1 MLTESLRQTFLHN
14 CTKELEDAVFDYY
27 EVQYSQ
33 LSALDIVLY
42 KYYTW

>member
-14 CTKELEDAVFDYY
+14 CTKELEDAIFAYY